1 MEESK
6 TESKKLAGIYK
17 GLTKLVHERIEN
29 VYLPYIKNKG
39 MLRVSVLCY
48 TFFHLA
54 LQFIDNNCNLKFN
67 EGVRSYTASVD
78 LHLLNLQ

>member
-17 GLTKLVHERIEN
+17 GLTKLVQEKIEN
-29 VYLPYIKNKG
+29 AHLPYIKSKCT
-39 MLRVSVLCY
+39 LRVSVLCC
-48 TFFHLA
+48 TFFLLA

-67 EGVRSYTASVD
+67 WGVRSYTAGVD
-78 LHLLNLQ
+78 